1 MELQINQAIIREG
14 LKDLEEYSDV
24 DVLIVGAGP
33 SGLTAARYLAEKGF
47 KVLVYERRLSF
58 GGGIGGGGNM
68 IPKIVVQ
75 KEAIPIVEDFKIRY
89 KKVENGFFTID
100 PAELIAKLAA
110 SALDAGAKIIL
121 GVNVDDVIVRNN
133 PPRVVG
139 VLWHWTAIQLSG
151 LHVDPLYTHCK
162 ALVDATGHD
171 AELVAIAGRKNPELG
186 IAIAGERSNW
196 SEVSEKLVVEHTGKV
211 AEGLY
216 VTGIAVCAIYGLP
229 RMGPIFG
236 GMLMSGK
243 KLAEIIAKDL
253 KDASKSKGK
262 RKKTD

>member
-1 MELQINQAIIREG
+1 MELQINQAILRGGME
-14 LKDLEEYSDV
+14 DLVNFCDV
-24 DVLIVGAGP
+24 DVLIAGAGP
-33 SGLTAARYLAEKGF
+33 SGLTAAKYLAERGL
-47 KVLVYERRLSF
+47 KVLIYERRLSF

-75 KEAIPIVEDFKIRY
+75 KEALPIVEDFRIRY
-89 KKVENGFFTID
+89 KSVENGFFIID
-100 PAELIAKLAA
+100 PAELIAKLAVG
-110 SALDAGAKIIL
+110 ALEAGARIFL
-121 GVNVDDVIVRNN
+121 GVNVDDVIVRDN

-171 AELVAIAGRKNPELG
+171 AELIAIASRKNPELG
-186 IAIAGERSNW
+186 IELAGERSNW

-216 VTGIAVCAIYGLP
+216 VTGIAVCAVYGLP

-243 KLAEIIAKDL
+243 RLAEIIEEDL
-253 KDASKSKGK
+253 KGATTGKRK
-262 RKKTD
+262 RKKTS

>member
-1 MELQINQAIIREG
+1 MELEIQKAIVKYG
-14 LKDLEEYSDV
+14 LEDLYEYSNV

-33 SGLTAARYLAEKGF
+33 SGLTSAKYLAERGF
-47 KVLVYERRLSF
+47 KVLVYEKRLSF

-75 KEAIPIVEDFKIRY
+75 EEAIPILEDFKIKY
-89 KKVENGFFTID
+89 KKAESNLYTID

-110 SALDAGAKIIL
+110 GALDAGAKIFL
-121 GVNVDDVIVRNN
+121 GVHVEDVIVRDE
-133 PPRVVG
+133 PPKVTG
-139 VLWHWTAIQLSG
+139 VLWKWTAIELSG
-151 LHVDPLYTHCK
+151 LHVDPLYTHSK

-171 AELVAIAGRKNPELG
+171 AEIVRIAAEKNPELN
-186 IAIAGERSNW
+186 IAIKGGKSNW
-196 SEVSEKLVVEHTGKV
+196 SEVSEKLVVDHTGEV

-216 VTGIAVCAIYGLP
+216 VTGIAVCEVFGLP

-243 KLAEIIAKDL
+243 KIADLIEKDL
-253 KDASKSKGK
+253 RS
-262 RKKTD
+262 

>member
-1 MELQINQAIIREG
+1 MELEIQKAIVKYG
-14 LKDLEEYSDV
+14 LEDLYEYSNV

-33 SGLTAARYLAEKGF
+33 SGLTSAKYLAERGF
-47 KVLVYERRLSF
+47 KVLVYEKRLSF

-75 KEAIPIVEDFKIRY
+75 EEAIPILKDFKIKY
-89 KKVENGFFTID
+89 KKAESNLYTID

-110 SALDAGAKIIL
+110 GALDAGAKIFL
-121 GVNVDDVIVRNN
+121 GVHVEDVIVRNE
-133 PPRVVG
+133 PPKVTG
-139 VLWHWTAIQLSG
+139 VLWKWTAIELSG
-151 LHVDPLYTHCK
+151 LHVDPLYTRSK

-171 AELVAIAGRKNPELG
+171 AEIVRIAAEKNPELN
-186 IAIAGERSNW
+186 IAIKGGKSNW
-196 SEVSEKLVVEHTGKV
+196 SEVSEKLVVDHTGGV

-216 VTGIAVCAIYGLP
+216 VTGIAVCEVFGLP

-243 KLAEIIAKDL
+243 KIADLIEKDL
-253 KDASKSKGK
+253 RS
-262 RKKTD
+262 

>member
-14 LKDLEEYSDV
+14 LKDLDEYSDV
-24 DVLIVGAGP
+24 DVLIAGAGP
-33 SGLTAARYLAEKGF
+33 SGLTSARYLAEKGL

-75 KEAIPIVEDFKIRY
+75 EEALPIVEDFKIRY
-89 KKVENGFFTID
+89 KKVDNGFYTID
-100 PAELIAKLAA
+100 PAELIAKLAVG
-110 SALDAGAKIIL
+110 ALDAGAKIFL
-121 GVNVDDVIVRNN
+121 GVNVDDVIVRDN
-133 PPRVVG
+133 PPRVTG

-151 LHVDPLYTHCK
+151 LHVDPLYTQCR

-171 AELVAIAGRKNPELG
+171 AELIAIAGRKNPELG
-186 IAIAGERSNW
+186 IQIAGERSNW

-216 VTGIAVCAIYGLP
+216 VTGIAVCAVYGLP

-243 KLAEIIAKDL
+243 KLADIIEEDL
-253 KDASKSKGK
+253 KGAFRSKK
-262 RKKTD
+262 RKK

>member
-1 MELQINQAIIREG
+1 MELEIQKAIVKYG
-14 LKDLEEYSDV
+14 LEDLYEYSNV

-33 SGLTAARYLAEKGF
+33 SGLTSAKYLAERGF
-47 KVLVYERRLSF
+47 KVLVYEKRLSF

-75 KEAIPIVEDFKIRY
+75 EEAIPILEDFKIKY
-89 KKVENGFFTID
+89 KKAESNLYTID

-110 SALDAGAKIIL
+110 GALDAGAKIFL
-121 GVNVDDVIVRNN
+121 GVHVEDVIVRDE
-133 PPRVVG
+133 PPKVTG
-139 VLWHWTAIQLSG
+139 VLWKWTAIELSG
-151 LHVDPLYTHCK
+151 LHVDPLYTRSK

-171 AELVAIAGRKNPELG
+171 AEIVRIAAKKNPELN
-186 IAIAGERSNW
+186 IAIKGGKSNW
-196 SEVSEKLVVEHTGKV
+196 SEVSEKLVVDHTGGV

-216 VTGIAVCAIYGLP
+216 VTGIAVCEVFGLP

-243 KLAEIIAKDL
+243 KIADLIEKDL
-253 KDASKSKGK
+253 RS
-262 RKKTD
+262 

>member
-1 MELQINQAIIREG
+1 MELEIQKAIVKYG
-14 LKDLEEYSDV
+14 LEDLYEYSNV

-33 SGLTAARYLAEKGF
+33 SGLTSAKYLAERGF
-47 KVLVYERRLSF
+47 KVLVYEKRLSF

-75 KEAIPIVEDFKIRY
+75 EEAIPILEDFKIKY
-89 KKVENGFFTID
+89 KKAESNLYTID

-110 SALDAGAKIIL
+110 GALDAGAKIFL
-121 GVNVDDVIVRNN
+121 GVHVEDVIVRDE
-133 PPRVVG
+133 PPKVTG
-139 VLWHWTAIQLSG
+139 VLWKWTAIELSG
-151 LHVDPLYTHCK
+151 LHVDPLYTRSK

-171 AELVAIAGRKNPELG
+171 AEIVRIAAEKNPELN
-186 IAIAGERSNW
+186 IAIKGGKSNW
-196 SEVSEKLVVEHTGKV
+196 SEVSEKLVVDHTGGV

-216 VTGIAVCAIYGLP
+216 VTGIAVCEVFGLP

-243 KLAEIIAKDL
+243 KIADLIEKDL
-253 KDASKSKGK
+253 RS
-262 RKKTD
+262 

>member
-1 MELQINQAIIREG
+1 MELQINQAILREG
-14 LKDLEEYSDV
+14 MEDLINFSDV
-24 DVLIVGAGP
+24 DVLIAGAGP
-33 SGLTAARYLAEKGF
+33 SGLTAAKYLAEKGF
-47 KVLVYERRLSF
+47 KVLIYERRLSF

-75 KEAIPIVEDFKIRY
+75 KEALPIVEDFKIKY
-89 KKVENGFFTID
+89 KSIENGFFTID
-100 PAELIAKLAA
+100 PAELIAKLAVG
-110 SALDAGAKIIL
+110 ALEAGAKIFL
-121 GVNVDDVIVRNN
+121 GVNVDDVIVRDN
-133 PPRVVG
+133 PPRVIG

-171 AELVAIAGRKNPELG
+171 AELVAIASRKNPELG
-186 IAIAGERSNW
+186 IELAGERSNW
-196 SEVSEKLVVEHTGKV
+196 SEISEKLVVEHTGKV

-216 VTGIAVCAIYGLP
+216 VTGIAVCAVYGLP

-243 KLAEIIAKDL
+243 KLAEIIEEDL
-253 KDASKSKGK
+253 KNASTPK
-262 RKKTD
+262 RKKKKAS

>member
-1 MELQINQAIIREG
+1 MELLINQAIIREG
-14 LKDLEEYSDV
+14 MRDMEEFSDV
-24 DVLIVGAGP
+24 DVLIAGAGP
-33 SGLTAARYLAEKGF
+33 SGLTSAKYLAQKGF

-75 KEAIPIVEDFKIRY
+75 EEALPIVEDFKIRY
-89 KKVENGFFTID
+89 KKVENGFYTID
-100 PAELIAKLAA
+100 PAELIAKLAVG
-110 SALDAGAKIIL
+110 ALDAGAKIFL
-121 GVNVDDVIVRNN
+121 GVNVDDVIVRDN
-133 PPRVVG
+133 PPRVTG

-151 LHVDPLYTHCK
+151 LHVDPLYTQCR

-171 AELVAIAGRKNPELG
+171 AELIAIAGRKNPELG
-186 IAIAGERSNW
+186 IQIAGERSNW
-196 SEVSEKLVVEHTGKV
+196 SEVSERLVVEHTGKV

-216 VTGIAVCAIYGLP
+216 VTGIAVCAVYGLP

-243 KLAEIIAKDL
+243 KLADIIEKDL
-253 KDASKSKGK
+253 KDATKGKK
-262 RKKTD
+262 RKK

>member
-1 MELQINQAIIREG
+1 MELEIQKAIVKYG
-14 LKDLEEYSDV
+14 LEDLYEYSNV

-33 SGLTAARYLAEKGF
+33 SGLTSAKYLAERGF
-47 KVLVYERRLSF
+47 KILVYEKRLSF

-75 KEAIPIVEDFKIRY
+75 EEAIPILEDFKIKY
-89 KKVENGFFTID
+89 KKAESNLYTID

-110 SALDAGAKIIL
+110 GALDAGAKIFL
-121 GVNVDDVIVRNN
+121 GVHVEDVIVRDE
-133 PPRVVG
+133 PPKVTG
-139 VLWHWTAIQLSG
+139 VLWKWTAIELSG
-151 LHVDPLYTHCK
+151 LHVDPLYTRSK

-171 AELVAIAGRKNPELG
+171 AEIVRIAAEKNPELN
-186 IAIAGERSNW
+186 IAIKGGKSNW
-196 SEVSEKLVVEHTGKV
+196 SEVSEKLVVDHTGGV

-216 VTGIAVCAIYGLP
+216 VTGIAVCEVFGLP

-243 KLAEIIAKDL
+243 KIADLIEKDL
-253 KDASKSKGK
+253 RS
-262 RKKTD
+262 